1 MKSPYL
7 AAMNPPRPLRIG
19 ALLLLC
25 KGAALALP
33 PFTSAFD
40 LGDTTTAVFAGVSD
54 DYARNRLPD
63 GTYKAENYAFGDG
76 GYFGSPSRDATIDN
90 ESFMSIARTMARPL
104 ADRSFIP
111 TRDPK
116 KANLLIMLYWGVTSG
131 TLDPSSE
138 NFMYG
143 RLDRPKGV
151 SWSTELLGPVSFQ
164 GGLVDLQ
171 NAMILGYAGE
181 IAQTHPWLGVIHN
194 VKRDDLIDDVEH
206 NRYFVVMM
214 AYDFQMMWR
223 EKRHKLLWETRFSIR
238 EQGNDFAKLLPAM
251 ATCASAFFGQDSH
264 GLIRRAIPE
273 GNVEIGVPKTLAMDP
288 EKAAPLSETTLIADA
303 DTFRGRP
310 RGAAKDSAAFP
321 PELAARIAAYEKEKA
336 SLQVALSEQ
345 TKAQAPGED
354 TRRALDEFN
363 TQNSSRI
370 AALNREADGI
380 RSELAVI
387 SAAGPSADDGQSV
400 DSLVRQFSD
409 RAQEIQIANPLFN
422 HP

>member
-1 MKSPYL
+1 M
-7 AAMNPPRPLRIG
+7 
-19 ALLLLC
+19 LLC
-25 KGAALALP
+25 QGAALAIP
-33 PFTSAFD
+33 PFTSEFD
-40 LGDTTTAVFAGVSD
+40 LGDTTTAVFSGVSD

-76 GYFGSPSRDATIDN
+76 GYYGSPARDATIDN
-90 ESFMSIARTMARPL
+90 ESFMSVARSIARPL
-104 ADRSFIP
+104 ADRSFVP

-116 KANLLIMLYWGVTSG
+116 KANLLIMVYWGVTSG

-171 NAMILGYAGE
+171 NALILGYAGE
-181 IAQTHPWLGVIHN
+181 IAASHPSLGLIHN
-194 VKRDDLIDDVEH
+194 VRRDDLIDDIEH

-223 EKRHKLLWETRFSIR
+223 EKKHKLLWETRFSIR

-251 ATCASAFFGQDSH
+251 ATCASSYFGQDSH

-273 GNVEIGVPKTLAMDP
+273 GSVQIGVPKTLAMEP
-288 EKAAPLSETTLIADA
+288 EKGPPLSDTTLIADA
-303 DTFRGRP
+303 DTFRSRSRGP
-310 RGAAKDSAAFP
+310 RTDSAPLP
-321 PELAARIAAYEKEKA
+321 PALAARIAAYQSDKA
-336 SLQVALSEQ
+336 SLQVALTAQ
-345 TKAQAPGED
+345 TKSQAPGED
-354 TRRALDEFN
+354 TRRAIDAFN
-363 TQNSSRI
+363 AENSARI
-370 AALNREADGI
+370 SALNREAEGI

-387 SAAGPSADDGQSV
+387 SAANPQAADEQSV
-400 DSLVRQFSD
+400 DTLVRQFSD
-409 RAQEIQIANPLFN
+409 RAQEIQISNPLFT